1 MKRLIMLI
9 FFSLITYSF
18 SYQIEENFTGQIVKK
33 YENGQV
39 QSIENF
45 KNGKLD
51 GEFKEFY
58 KDGTLA
64 QIGTFKNGD
73 LESIKAFYENGNLK
87 FEENLK
93 DRKGK
98 YRGYYPNGMLEVE
111 GEVFQGDEI
120 GLWKYYNEEG
130 KLLSE
135 GRYKEGKKIGK
146 WKLYNLDGSLLKI
159 ENYKEK

>member
-9 FFSLITYSF
+9 FFSFITYSF
-18 SYQIEENFTGQIVKK
+18 GYQVEENFTGQIVKK

-45 KNGKLD
+45 KNGKLYR
-51 GEFKEFY
+51 EFKEFY

-64 QIGTFKNGD
+64 QIGSFKSGV
-73 LESIKAFYENGNLK
+73 LENIKAFYENGNLK
-87 FEENLK
+87 FEEILK

-98 YRGYYPNGMLEVE
+98 YKGYYPNGQLEEE
-111 GEVFQGDEI
+111 GEVFQGEEA

-146 WKLYNLDGSLLKI
+146 WKLYNFDGSLLKI